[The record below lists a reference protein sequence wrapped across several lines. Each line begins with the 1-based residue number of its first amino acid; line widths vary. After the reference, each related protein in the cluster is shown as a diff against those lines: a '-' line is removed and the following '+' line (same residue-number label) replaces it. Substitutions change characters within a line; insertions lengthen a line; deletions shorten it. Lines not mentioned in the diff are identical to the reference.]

1 MCRSKITPPTALS
14 VSFLQHRYA
23 TQAGATLTTTEGYPS
38 AGIMTYLGDD
48 DLEEMHIFFSMA
60 WFDLGSW
67 AWMHYVNEWGTK
79 GVFMV
84 RPIAWKIFLT
94 RRL

>member
-1 MCRSKITPPTALS
+1 
-14 VSFLQHRYA
+14 
-23 TQAGATLTTTEGYPS
+23 
-38 AGIMTYLGDD
+38 MTYNGTGG
-48 DLEEMHIFFSMA
+48 LEEMHVFFALA

-84 RPIAWKIFLT
+84 RPLFLSCYA
-94 RRL
+94 LSSL